1 MIKSIKLY
9 TSFHQKIRVC
19 LGNFNQSS
27 FHWENKTAIYGQVI
41 VLGVL
46 EAVEE
51 RNSSR
56 TGLIEDKKLI
66 SDLGENHHEI
76 VVQDL
81 YKGVDGNSKYTS
93 EIQEAEFSTCR
104 D

>member
-1 MIKSIKLY
+1 M
-9 TSFHQKIRVC
+9 
-19 LGNFNQSS
+19 
-27 FHWENKTAIYGQVI
+27 AIYGQMT
-41 VLGVL
+41 VLSVL

-81 YKGVDGNSKYTS
+81 YKGVDGNSKNTR
-93 EIQEAEFSTCR
+93 EIQEAEVSTCR